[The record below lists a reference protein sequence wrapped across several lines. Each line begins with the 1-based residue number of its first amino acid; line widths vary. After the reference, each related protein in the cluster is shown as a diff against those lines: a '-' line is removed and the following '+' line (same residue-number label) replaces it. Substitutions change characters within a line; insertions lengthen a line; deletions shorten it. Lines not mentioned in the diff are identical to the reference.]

1 MWPVWFAGQTSPP
14 IIWPMHRAPATLAA
28 AALLVF
34 TAFSTACATSPDRLP
49 FLDRQFYENLP
60 SPEAREG
67 FLEVKKA
74 ERQAYLEKQ
83 GLWQQW
89 AALSEA
95 ERDAVGERRVEVGH
109 SQFAAHMSWGPP
121 ADVNQ
126 KTVGDR
132 TVAFETFIRCTSG
145 PKIGDYVRSNLD
157 CDGTSAET
165 ILSIENATVT
175 EIKHMD

>member
-1 MWPVWFAGQTSPP
+1 MLFAGL
-14 IIWPMHRAPATLAA
+14 ATG
-28 AALLVF
+28 
-34 TAFSTACATSPDRLP
+34 CATSPDRLP

-60 SPEAREG
+60 TPESRQG
-67 FLEVKKA
+67 FLEVKKP
-74 ERQAYLEKQ
+74 ERQAYLEKE

-89 AALSEA
+89 AQLPE
-95 ERDAVGERRVEVGH
+95 EQRKAVGERRVDVGMA
-109 SQFAAHMSWGPP
+109 QFAAHMSWGPP
-121 ADVNQ
+121 ADVNE

-132 TVAFETFIRCTSG
+132 TVQFETFIRCTSG

-175 EIKHMD
+175 EVKHMD